1 VDVPRAAQAGF
12 RLSQC
17 NGWEAAAN
25 LAFAISAAIAA
36 VMRVVS
42 AQPGERL
49 LPAVAGIA
57 AINAL
62 IAVLF
67 LLRRPLIALGNWVQL
82 VSCLPTMIGFG
93 LSLRLTPSL
102 TQWPWPAHALFAC
115 GAVLTIAAFLS
126 LGGSF
131 GVLPALRAAVTRGPY
146 SIVRHPAYAG
156 ELIMAAACFAAGPS
170 LLAVTPWLL
179 LLPGVVWRILAEES
193 VLARDE
199 EYSRYQAQVRW
210 RLAPWIW

>member
-1 VDVPRAAQAGF
+1 
-12 RLSQC
+12 
-17 NGWEAAAN
+17 
-25 LAFAISAAIAA
+25 
-36 VMRVVS
+36 MRVVS
-42 AQPGERL
+42 APPNERL

-67 LLRRPLIALGNWVQL
+67 LLRRPLIALGSWVQL

-93 LSLRLTPSL
+93 LSLSLAPSL
-102 TQWPWPAHALFAC
+102 AQWPWPAHVLFAC
-115 GAVLTIAAFLS
+115 GAALTITAFLS

-131 GVLPALRAAVTRGPY
+131 GVLPALRAAVTCGPY
-146 SIVRHPAYAG
+146 RIVRHPAYAG
-156 ELIMAAACFAAGPS
+156 ELVMAVACFAAGPS
-170 LLAVTPWLL
+170 LPAILPWLL

-199 EYSRYQAQVRW
+199 EYSRYQSHVRW
-210 RLAPWIW
+210 RLVPGIW

>member
-1 VDVPRAAQAGF
+1 MPSAGHAGY
-12 RLSQC
+12 RLSLC
-17 NGWEAAAN
+17 SGWEAAAN
-25 LAFAISAAIAA
+25 LAFAISAAITA

-67 LLRRPLIALGNWVQL
+67 LLRRPLIALGSWMQV

-93 LSLRLTPSL
+93 LSLRLAPRL
-102 TQWPWPAHALFAC
+102 AEWPWPAHALFAC
-115 GAVLTIAAFLS
+115 GAALTIAAFLS

-131 GVLPALRAAVTRGPY
+131 GVLPALRGAVTRGPY
-146 SIVRHPAYAG
+146 RFVRHPAYAG
-156 ELIMAAACFAAGPS
+156 ELVMAAACFAAGPS
-170 LLAVTPWLL
+170 LAAILPWLL
-179 LLPGVVWRILAEES
+179 LLPGVVWRIRAEES
-193 VLARDE
+193 VLVRDE
-199 EYSRYQAQVRW
+199 EYARYQWHVRW
-210 RLAPWIW
+210 RLVPGIW

>member
-1 VDVPRAAQAGF
+1 VPRAQAGLK
-12 RLSQC
+12 LSQC
-17 NGWEAAAN
+17 SGWEAAAN
-25 LAFAISAAIAA
+25 LAFAVSAAIAA

-62 IAVLF
+62 IAILF

-82 VSCLPTMIGFG
+82 VSCLPTMVGFG
-93 LSLRLTPSL
+93 LSLRLAPNL
-102 TQWPWPAHALFAC
+102 AEWPWAAHALFGC
-115 GAVLTIAAFLS
+115 GAALTIAAFLS

-146 SIVRHPAYAG
+146 RIVRHPAYVG
-156 ELIMAAACFAAGPS
+156 ELVMAAACFAAGPS
-170 LLAVTPWLL
+170 LLAVVPWLL
-179 LLPGVVWRILAEES
+179 LLPGVVWRIQAEES
-193 VLARDE
+193 VLSRGEDYA
-199 EYSRYQAQVRW
+199 RYQSHVRW
-210 RLAPWIW
+210 RLVPGVW